1 MVAKKVHTPHKLHP
15 RLVLSTKPPKG
26 AIVIEGFPG
35 LGLVGTIATG
45 FLLDHLK
52 CEKIGSYYF
61 EEPPATLAVHGCQ
74 LVDPIGIFYNKDS
87 HLVIVH
93 AITSPAGMEFQAADL
108 VLDLCRQIQASEL
121 ITIEGVGSSEAEA
134 QTRGFFYTD
143 HPQLRTTMEKLGV
156 DCLGEGIIVGVTAAL
171 LMRKELPILALFAET
186 HSKLPDSKAAAK
198 IIEILDKLLDL
209 KVNFEPLLKQAEE
222 FEKKLKSMLSQAM
235 KAQEMKEKKQ
245 VGYIG

>member
-1 MVAKKVHTPHKLHP
+1 MANEVHKPHPLHP
-15 RLVLSTKPPKG
+15 KLVLTKKPTGST
-26 AIVIEGFPG
+26 VIEGFPG

-61 EEPPATLAVHGCQ
+61 EDPPATLAVHGCQ
-74 LVDPIGIFYNKDS
+74 LVDPIGIFYNKE
-87 HLVIVH
+87 HNIVVVH
-93 AITSPAGMEFQAADL
+93 AITSAAGMEFRVADL
-108 VLDLCRQIQASEL
+108 VLALCRQIKASQV
-121 ITIEGVGSSEAEA
+121 ITLEGVGSAEEDTT
-134 QTRGFFYTD
+134 TRGFFYTD
-143 HPQLRTTMEKLGV
+143 HPQMRKTMEKHGV
-156 DCLGEGIIVGVTAAL
+156 DCLGEGIIVGVTAAM

-209 KVNFEPLLKQAEE
+209 GVNYAPLLKQAAE
-222 FEKKLKSMLSQAM
+222 FEKKLKTMLTQTM